1 MRQYIARLFPWFLL
15 APALLPLVYVDGLLY
30 PFVAPKTLLFRALGI
45 VVLAAFFYLALS
57 GREFYWSR
65 LRNKL
70 AWAPAAL
77 LAVAYAAS
85 LLGVDFYHSFWS
97 VYDRGDGL
105 LTLTV
110 AVIFFYSTLLFADR
124 KFLAQLCKLVA
135 WVATLVS
142 AYVVLQW
149 LAEISGINFTLI
161 AEARGRVGGT
171 LGNAAFLAGYLGMTL
186 WATLAIAGE
195 ARGAWKKAY
204 YAGTALQFLAI
215 VLAATRGTLL
225 ALLVVGFAAFLYLA
239 WNPSTKLGAGGR
251 TRKLARIALVGLLI
265 LAGLFFTFRAPLST
279 SSFEPVRR
287 VASISLTDATVSSR
301 LFIWQHV
308 LGEALKSP
316 FIGYGAERIEMIFD
330 RVYDPS
336 AILEQWF
343 DRTHNAF
350 LDYFV
355 QFGILGAL
363 LYAGLVGALGY
374 TGLMLWRAKDP
385 IRDASRSNPSTTQAA
400 TGHGGAGRYGV
411 YLLLLAGTYAIQNFF
426 VFDTA
431 MTLWLLLAILAAAL
445 AYSSAQ
451 DVAHKES
458 SSASRLRVPPAISY
472 GVAVAILILLYPV
485 AIQPLRANLL
495 LAEGYTYH
503 VTDAHRA
510 ISAFEHG
517 LSLHTYAD
525 VEYGYQAYSMYTDHQ
540 QNLLAGEERLAAY
553 RYALDTLKTNF
564 ERYPYDARTATYLA
578 HVLDSAP
585 DGEPVDEAFL
595 RSVLARATLLSPKRA
610 QANYILANI
619 PLKKGD
625 LTRDAAER
633 NKYYREAIGI
643 LEEYA
648 AQVPNFAEPRFIIAS
663 LYVVIG
669 DRASGKR
676 WADEGLPL
684 YKGGTDV
691 ARKALRYYIAVEDW
705 PNVRRFLS
713 DIVKDNPTDYPTL
726 YDLAKAELLN
736 GNRERALQIVQELRL
751 KAPGLVETDPVFLKS
766 LGV

>member
-1 MRQYIARLFPWFLL
+1 MRQFTERVLSWLLL
-15 APALLPLVYVDGLLY
+15 APAILPLVYVNGMLY

-45 VVLAAFFYLALS
+45 IILAAFFYLALS
-57 GREFYWSR
+57 GRELYWSR

-70 AWAPAAL
+70 SWIPGTL
-77 LAVAYAAS
+77 LAVAYATS

-105 LTLTV
+105 LTLSV
-110 AVIFFYSTLLFADR
+110 AVVFFYGTLLYADR
-124 KFLAQLCKLVA
+124 SFLPRLFKVVA
-135 WVATLVS
+135 WIATAVS

-149 LAEISGINFTLI
+149 LGEISGINFSLI

-195 ARGAWKKAY
+195 SRGLWRKIY
-204 YAGTALQFLAI
+204 YGGAAFQLLAI

-225 ALLVVGFAAFLYLA
+225 ALLVVGFATLLYLA
-239 WNPSTKLGAGGR
+239 LKGDGKVRLGS
-251 TRKLARIALVGLLI
+251 RIGLVGLLVF
-265 LAGLFFTFRAPLST
+265 AGLFFAFRAPLST

-287 VASISLTDATVSSR
+287 IASVSLTDATVSSR

-308 LGEALKSP
+308 FAEAMKKP
-316 FIGYGAERIEMIFD
+316 FIGYGAENIEMLFD

-343 DRTHNAF
+343 DRSHNAF

-355 QFGILGAL
+355 QFGILGTL
-363 LYAGLVGALGY
+363 LYAGVIG
-374 TGLMLWRAKDP
+374 GLAYIGSVLFR
-385 IRDASRSNPSTTQAA
+385 RRE
-400 TGHGGAGRYGV
+400 RYGV

-431 MTLWLLLAILAAAL
+431 MTLWLLLATLAAAL
-445 AYSSAQ
+445 AYASAH

-458 SSASRLRVPPAISY
+458 SSALRLRVPPVISY
-472 GVAVAILILLYPV
+472 GVAAAVLILLYPV
-485 AIQPLRANLL
+485 ALQPLRANLL

-503 VTDAHRA
+503 VTDVARA
-510 ISAFEHG
+510 IAAFQKG
-517 LSLHTYAD
+517 LSLGTYAD
-525 VEYGYQAYSMYTDHQ
+525 VEYGYQAYSMYTDNQ
-540 QNLLAGEERLAAY
+540 QTMLAGEARVAAY
-553 RYALDTLKTNF
+553 RYALATLTANF

-585 DGEPVDEAFL
+585 DGEPVDEALL
-595 RSVLARATLLSPKRA
+595 RTVLARAIELSPKRA

-625 LTRDAAER
+625 LATKASER
-633 NKYYREAIGI
+633 NQYYREAIDI

-648 AQVPNFAEPRFIIAS
+648 VQVPRFAEPRFIIAS

-684 YKGGTDV
+684 YKSSADV

-705 PNVRRFLS
+705 ENVRRFLT
-713 DIVKDNPTDYPTL
+713 DIVKDNPTDYPVL
-726 YDLAKAELLN
+726 YDLAKAELLT
-736 GNRERALQIVQELRL
+736 GNRARALEIVQELRL
-751 KAPGLVETDPVFLKS
+751 VVPGLVETDPVFLKS
-766 LGV
+766 LGE

>member
-1 MRQYIARLFPWFLL
+1 MRQFTERVLIWPLL
-15 APALLPLVYVDGLLY
+15 APALLPLIYVDGLLY
-30 PFVAPKTLLFRALGI
+30 PFVAPKTLLFRGLGI
-45 VVLAAFFYLALS
+45 VVLAVVCYLALS

-70 AWAPAAL
+70 AWIPAAL
-77 LAVAYAAS
+77 LAVAYATS

-105 LTLTV
+105 LTLTT
-110 AVIFFYSTLLFADR
+110 AVVFFYGTLLYADR
-124 KFLAQLCKLVA
+124 DFLPRLCKVIA
-135 WVATLVS
+135 WVATAVS

-149 LAEISGINFTLI
+149 LGEISGINFSLI

-171 LGNAAFLAGYLGMTL
+171 FGNAAFLAGYLGMTF

-195 ARGAWKKAY
+195 SRGFWRKIY
-204 YAGTALQFLAI
+204 YGSAALQFLAI

-225 ALLVVGFAAFLYLA
+225 ALLVVGFFTLLYLA
-239 WNPSTKLGAGGR
+239 WNPSTSPRAGGR
-251 TRKLARIALVGLLI
+251 ARTYARVALVGLI
-265 LAGLFFTFRAPLST
+265 IFAGLFFAFRVPLST

-287 VASISLTDATVSSR
+287 IASVSLADATVSSR
-301 LFIWQHV
+301 LFVWQHV
-308 LGEALKSP
+308 FAEALKKP
-316 FIGYGAERIEMIFD
+316 FVGYGAENIEMIFD

-355 QFGILGAL
+355 QFGVFGAL
-363 LYAGLVGALGY
+363 LYAGVIAALAYTGAL
-374 TGLMLWRAKDP
+374 LFNRKE
-385 IRDASRSNPSTTQAA
+385 
-400 TGHGGAGRYGV
+400 RYGAF
-411 YLLLLAGTYAIQNFF
+411 LLLLACTYAIQNFF

-431 MTLWLLLAILAAAL
+431 MTLWFLFAMLAAAL
-445 AYSSAQ
+445 AYAGAQ
-451 DVAHKES
+451 DVANKETS
-458 SSASRLRVPPAISY
+458 FALRIRTPQMLSY
-472 GVAVAILILLYPV
+472 GTVAAILILLYPV
-485 AIQPLRANLL
+485 SIQPLRANLL
-495 LAEGYTYH
+495 LADGYTYH
-503 VTDAHRA
+503 VTDVARA
-510 ISAFEHG
+510 ISDFQKG
-517 LSLHTYAD
+517 LSLGTYAD
-525 VEYGYQAYSMYTDHQ
+525 VEYGYQAYSMYTDNQ
-540 QNLLAGEERLAAY
+540 QTMLAGEQRVAAY
-553 RYALDTLKTNF
+553 RYALDTLSTNF

-585 DGEPVDEAFL
+585 DGEPVDEVYL
-595 RSVLARATLLSPKRA
+595 RLVLARAIELSPKRA

-625 LTRDAAER
+625 LAQQAAER
-633 NKYYREAIGI
+633 DQYYREAISI

-648 AQVPNFAEPRFIIAS
+648 ARVPNFAEPRFIIAS

-669 DRASGKR
+669 DKVSGKR

-705 PNVRRFLS
+705 PNVRRFLT
-713 DIVKDNPTDYPTL
+713 DIVKDNPTDYPML
-726 YDLAKAELLN
+726 YDLAKAELLT

-751 KAPGLVETDPVFLKS
+751 VAPGLVETDPVFLKS
-766 LGV
+766 LGA

>member
-1 MRQYIARLFPWFLL
+1 MRQHIARLFPWLLL
-15 APALLPLVYVDGLLY
+15 APALLPLIYVDGLLY

-45 VVLAAFFYLALS
+45 VVLAAFCYLALS
-57 GREFYWSR
+57 GRELYWDR

-70 AWAPAAL
+70 SWIPAAL
-77 LAVAYAAS
+77 LVVAYATS

-105 LTLTV
+105 LTLTT
-110 AVIFFYSTLLFADR
+110 AVVFFYGTLLYADR
-124 KFLAQLCKLVA
+124 NLLPRLFKVVA
-135 WVATLVS
+135 WVATAVS

-149 LAEISGINFTLI
+149 LGEISGINFALI

-171 LGNAAFLAGYLGMTL
+171 FGNAAFLAGYLGMTL

-195 ARGAWKKAY
+195 SRGLWRKIY
-204 YAGTALQFLAI
+204 YASAALQLLAI

-225 ALLVVGFAAFLYLA
+225 ALLVVGFFTLVYLA
-239 WNPSTKLGAGGR
+239 WKGEGRMRIGARVG
-251 TRKLARIALVGLLI
+251 LVGLLVF
-265 LAGLFFTFRAPLST
+265 AGIFFSFRAQLEHVP
-279 SSFEPVRR
+279 FEPVRR
-287 VASISLTDATVSSR
+287 VASVSLTDVTVSSR
-301 LFIWQHV
+301 LFVWQHV
-308 LGEALKSP
+308 FAEAMKKP
-316 FIGYGAERIEMIFD
+316 FVGYGAENIEMLFD

-343 DRTHNAF
+343 DRSHNAF

-355 QFGILGAL
+355 QFGVLGAL
-363 LYAGLVGALGY
+363 LYAGLIGVLAYVGVTLFCRGE
-374 TGLMLWRAKDP
+374 K
-385 IRDASRSNPSTTQAA
+385 
-400 TGHGGAGRYGV
+400 YGV
-411 YLLLLAGTYAIQNFF
+411 YLLLLASTYAIQNFF

-431 MTLWLLLAILAAAL
+431 MTLWFLLATLSASL
-445 AYSSAQ
+445 AYAAAQ
-451 DVAHKES
+451 DVANKES
-458 SSASRLRVPPAISY
+458 PFALRVRTPPVVSY
-472 GVAVAILILLYPV
+472 GVAAALLILLYPV

-495 LAEGYTYH
+495 LAQGYTYH
-503 VTDAHRA
+503 VTDVARA
-510 ISAFEHG
+510 IAAFQKG
-517 LSLHTYAD
+517 LSFGTYAD
-525 VEYGYQAYSMYTDHQ
+525 VEYGYQSYSMYTDNQ
-540 QNLLAGEERLAAY
+540 QTMLAGAARVAAY
-553 RYALDTLKTNF
+553 RYALDTLTGNF

-585 DGEPVDEAFL
+585 DGEPVDETFL
-595 RSVLARATLLSPKRA
+595 RSVLERAIELSPKRA

-625 LTRDAAER
+625 LATQAAER
-633 NKYYREAIGI
+633 NRYYREAIGI

-648 AQVPNFAEPRFIIAS
+648 ALVPQFAEPRFIIAS

-669 DRASGKR
+669 DSAAGKR

-684 YKGGTDV
+684 YRGDTDV

-705 PNVRRFLS
+705 PNVKRFLS
-713 DIVKDNPTDYPTL
+713 DIVKDNPTDYPIL
-726 YDLAKAELLN
+726 YDLAKAELLT

-766 LGV
+766 LGA

>member
-1 MRQYIARLFPWFLL
+1 MRRPFDRLLNWILL
-15 APALLPLVYVDGLLY
+15 APAVLPLVYVNGMLY

-45 VVLAAFFYLALS
+45 LVLAAFFYFALS
-57 GREFYWSR
+57 GRELHWSR

-70 AWAPAAL
+70 SWIPAAL
-77 LAVAYAAS
+77 LVVAYAMS

-105 LTLTV
+105 LTLTI
-110 AVIFFYSTLLFADR
+110 AAIFFYGTLLYADR
-124 KFLAQLCKLVA
+124 NFLPRLFRVVA
-135 WVATLVS
+135 WVATAVS

-149 LAEISGINFTLI
+149 LGEISGINFSLI
-161 AEARGRVGGT
+161 AEAQGRVGGT

-204 YAGTALQFLAI
+204 YGGAALQLLGV
-215 VLAATRGTLL
+215 VLAATRGTML
-225 ALLVVGFAAFLYLA
+225 ALLVVGFFTLLYFA
-239 WNPSTKLGAGGR
+239 WKGSPSTLLGVKGD
-251 TRKLARIALVGLLI
+251 TKNYARIALMGLI
-265 LAGLFFTFRAPLST
+265 VIAGLFFAFRAPLST

-287 VASISLTDATVSSR
+287 VASVSLADATVSSR
-301 LFIWQHV
+301 VFIWQHV
-308 LGEALKSP
+308 FAEAMKQP
-316 FIGYGAERIEMIFD
+316 FTGYGAENIEVLFD
-330 RVYDPS
+330 RVYDPG

-363 LYAGLVGALGY
+363 LYAGLIAALGY
-374 TGLMLWRAKDP
+374 TGLVLWRMKERFG
-385 IRDASRSNPSTTQAA
+385 IF
-400 TGHGGAGRYGV
+400 
-411 YLLLLAGTYAIQNFF
+411 LLLLACTYAIQNFF

-431 MTLWLLLAILAAAL
+431 MTLWFLLVTLAAAL
-445 AYSSAQ
+445 AYASTQ
-451 DVAHKES
+451 DAAHKES
-458 SSASRLRVPPAISY
+458 PSALPLRISAATAY
-472 GVAVAILILLYPV
+472 GIAAVILVVLYPV
-485 AIQPLRANLL
+485 ALQPLRANLL

-503 VTDAHRA
+503 VTDVARA
-510 ISAFEHG
+510 IEAFQKG
-517 LSLHTYAD
+517 LSLGTYAD
-525 VEYGYQAYSMYTDHQ
+525 VEYGYQAYTMYTDNQ
-540 QNLLAGEERLAAY
+540 QTMLGGEARVAAY
-553 RYALDTLKTNF
+553 RYALATLTKNF

-595 RSVLARATLLSPKRA
+595 SGVLARAVELSPKRA

-625 LTRDAAER
+625 QATGSAIR
-633 NKYYREAIGI
+633 NQYYREAIGI

-648 AQVPNFAEPRFIIAS
+648 ARVPNFAEPHFIIAS

-669 DRASGKR
+669 DRISGKQ
-676 WADEGLPL
+676 WADKGLPL
-684 YKGGTDV
+684 YRGGTDV

-705 PNVRRFLS
+705 QNVKRFLT
-713 DIVKDNPTDYPTL
+713 DIVKDNPTDYPIL
-726 YDLAKAELLN
+726 YDLAKAELLT

-766 LGV
+766 LGA

>member
-1 MRQYIARLFPWFLL
+1 MRQFTERLLRPLLL
-15 APALLPLVYVDGLLY
+15 APAFLPLIYIDGLLY

-45 VVLAAFFYLALS
+45 VALAALFYLALS
-57 GREFYWSR
+57 GRELYWSR

-70 AWAPAAL
+70 AWNPLVL
-77 LAVAYAAS
+77 LVVAYATS

-105 LTLTV
+105 LTLTT
-110 AVIFFYSTLLFADR
+110 AVVFFYATLLYANRD
-124 KFLAQLCKLVA
+124 FLPRLFKVVA
-135 WVATLVS
+135 WVATAVS
-142 AYVVLQW
+142 AYVILQW
-149 LAEISGINFTLI
+149 FGNVLGIDFSLV
-161 AEARGRVGGT
+161 AEAHGRVGGT

-186 WATLAIAGE
+186 WATLASAGE
-195 ARGAWKKAY
+195 SRGFWKKVY
-204 YAGTALQFLAI
+204 YGGAGLQFLAI
-215 VLAATRGTLL
+215 ILAATRGTLL
-225 ALLVVGFAAFLYLA
+225 ALLTVGFFVLLYLA
-239 WNPSTKLGAGGR
+239 
-251 TRKLARIALVGLLI
+251 LAPLEREASLMGWKGEGKTQRSYRIGLAALLI
-265 LAGLFFTFRAPLST
+265 VAGLFFAFRVPLST

-287 VASISLTDATVSSR
+287 VASVSLADPTVSSR
-301 LFIWQHV
+301 MFIWQHTFAE
-308 LGEALKSP
+308 GMKKP
-316 FIGYGAERIEMIFD
+316 FIGYGAENIEMIFD
-330 RVYDPS
+330 RVYDPG

-355 QFGILGAL
+355 QFGIFGAL
-363 LYAGLVGALGY
+363 LYAGLIGALGY
-374 TGLMLWRAKDP
+374 TGLALWRMKE
-385 IRDASRSNPSTTQAA
+385 RFGTF
-400 TGHGGAGRYGV
+400 
-411 YLLLLAGTYAIQNFF
+411 LLLLACTYAIQNFF

-431 MTLWLLLAILAAAL
+431 MTLWLLLATLAAAL
-445 AYSSAQ
+445 AYAGAQNAAQKELPSAL
-451 DVAHKES
+451 
-458 SSASRLRVPPAISY
+458 RLRVPAVVSY
-472 GVAVAILILLYPV
+472 GIAAAVFILLYPV

-503 VTDAHRA
+503 VTDVARA
-510 ISAFEHG
+510 ISAFQKG
-517 LSLHTYAD
+517 LSLGTYAD
-525 VEYGYQAYSMYTDHQ
+525 VEYGYQAYSMYTDNQ
-540 QNLLAGEERLAAY
+540 QNLLAGEARVAAY
-553 RYALDTLKTNF
+553 RYALATLSKNY
-564 ERYPYDARTATYLA
+564 ERYPYDARTATYLT

-595 RSVLARATLLSPKRA
+595 RMILARAIELSPKRA

-633 NKYYREAIGI
+633 NRYYREAIGI

-648 AQVPNFAEPRFIIAS
+648 ARVPDFAEPRFIIAS

-669 DRASGKR
+669 DRAAGKR

-705 PNVRRFLS
+705 PNVRRFLT

-726 YDLAKAELLN
+726 YDLAKAELLT
-736 GNRERALQIVQELRL
+736 GNRERALQIVRELRL

-766 LGV
+766 LAE

>member
-1 MRQYIARLFPWFLL
+1 MIGGVRKVLPYLLL
-15 APALLPLVYVDGLLY
+15 APAVLPLVYADGLLY

-45 VVLAAFFYLALS
+45 VVFAAVCYLVLS

-70 AWAPAAL
+70 SWIPLAL
-77 LAVAYAAS
+77 LAVAYVTS
-85 LLGVDFYHSFWS
+85 LFGVDFYHSFWS
-97 VYDRGDGL
+97 IYDRGDGL
-105 LTLTV
+105 LTLTT
-110 AVIFFYSTLLFADR
+110 AVVFFYGTLLYADR
-124 KFLAQLCKLVA
+124 NFLPRLFKVVA
-135 WVATLVS
+135 WVATGVS

-149 LAEISGINFTLI
+149 LGEISGFNFSLI
-161 AEARGRVGGT
+161 TEARGRVGGT

-186 WATLAIAGE
+186 WAN
-195 ARGAWKKAY
+195 
-204 YAGTALQFLAI
+204 LAI

-265 LAGLFFTFRAPLST
+265 LAGLFFAFRAPLST

-400 TGHGGAGRYGV
+400 TGHGGGGRYGGF
-411 YLLLLAGTYAIQNFF
+411 LLLLAGTYAVQNFF

-431 MTLWLLLAILAAAL
+431 MTLWL
-445 AYSSAQ
+445 
-451 DVAHKES
+451 
-458 SSASRLRVPPAISY
+458 
-472 GVAVAILILLYPV
+472 
-485 AIQPLRANLL
+485 
-495 LAEGYTYH
+495 
-503 VTDAHRA
+503 
-510 ISAFEHG
+510 
-517 LSLHTYAD
+517 
-525 VEYGYQAYSMYTDHQ
+525 
-540 QNLLAGEERLAAY
+540 
-553 RYALDTLKTNF
+553 
-564 ERYPYDARTATYLA
+564 
-578 HVLDSAP
+578 
-585 DGEPVDEAFL
+585 
-595 RSVLARATLLSPKRA
+595 
-610 QANYILANI
+610 
-619 PLKKGD
+619 
-625 LTRDAAER
+625 
-633 NKYYREAIGI
+633 
-643 LEEYA
+643 
-648 AQVPNFAEPRFIIAS
+648 
-663 LYVVIG
+663 
-669 DRASGKR
+669 
-676 WADEGLPL
+676 
-684 YKGGTDV
+684 
-691 ARKALRYYIAVEDW
+691 
-705 PNVRRFLS
+705 
-713 DIVKDNPTDYPTL
+713 
-726 YDLAKAELLN
+726 
-736 GNRERALQIVQELRL
+736 
-751 KAPGLVETDPVFLKS
+751 
-766 LGV
+766 

>member
-1 MRQYIARLFPWFLL
+1 MRRFTERVLSWLLL
-15 APALLPLVYVDGLLY
+15 APAFLPLVYVNGLLY

-45 VVLAAFFYLALS
+45 VVLAAFCYVALS
-57 GREFYWSR
+57 GRELYWSR

-70 AWAPAAL
+70 SWIPAAL
-77 LAVAYAAS
+77 LVVAYTTS

-105 LTLTV
+105 LTLTT
-110 AVIFFYSTLLFADR
+110 AVVFFYATLLYASRD
-124 KFLAQLCKLVA
+124 FLPRLFKGVT
-135 WVATLVS
+135 WVATAVS

-149 LAEISGINFTLI
+149 IGNISGINFSLI
-161 AEARGRVGGT
+161 AEAQGRVGGT

-195 ARGAWKKAY
+195 SRGFWKKAY
-204 YAGTALQFLAI
+204 YSGAALQFLAI
-215 VLAATRGTLL
+215 VLAATRGTIL
-225 ALLVVGFAAFLYLA
+225 ALLVVGFATLFYLA
-239 WNPSTKLGAGGR
+239 WKGEG
-251 TRKLARIALVGLLI
+251 KMRISSRVGLAGLI
-265 LAGLFFTFRAPLST
+265 IFAGLFFAFRAPLST

-287 VASISLTDATVSSR
+287 IASVSLTDATVSSR
-301 LFIWQHV
+301 LFVWQHV
-308 LGEALKSP
+308 FAEGTKRP
-316 FIGYGAERIEMIFD
+316 FTGYGAENIEMLFD

-343 DRTHNAF
+343 DRSHNAF

-355 QFGILGAL
+355 QFGIFGAL
-363 LYAGLVGALGY
+363 LYAGLIGALGY
-374 TGLMLWRAKDP
+374 TGLMLWRMKERFG
-385 IRDASRSNPSTTQAA
+385 IF
-400 TGHGGAGRYGV
+400 
-411 YLLLLAGTYAIQNFF
+411 LLLLAATYAIQNLF

-431 MTLWLLLAILAAAL
+431 MTLWFLLATLAAAL
-445 AYSSAQ
+445 AYLSAQ
-451 DVAHKES
+451 DVTPKES
-458 SSASRLRVPPAISY
+458 PSALLPRAPSAVSY
-472 GVAVAILILLYPV
+472 GIAAALIVLLYPV

-503 VTDAHRA
+503 VTDVARA
-510 ISAFEHG
+510 ISAFQKG
-517 LSLHTYAD
+517 LSLGTYAD
-525 VEYGYQAYSMYTDHQ
+525 VEYGYQAYTMYTDNQ
-540 QNLLAGEERLAAY
+540 QTMLGGEARVAAY
-553 RYALDTLKTNF
+553 RYALATLTKNF

-595 RSVLARATLLSPKRA
+595 RTVLARAIELSPKRA

-625 LTRDAAER
+625 ASQQTAER
-633 NKYYREAIGI
+633 NRYYKEAIGI

-648 AQVPNFAEPRFIIAS
+648 ARVPNFAEPRFIIAS
-663 LYVVIG
+663 LYVVIEE
-669 DRASGKR
+669 RVSGKR

-684 YKGGTDV
+684 YRGGSDV

-705 PNVRRFLS
+705 PNVRRFLT
-713 DIVKDNPTDYPTL
+713 DIVRDNPTDYPIL
-726 YDLAKAELLN
+726 YDLAKAELLT

-766 LGV
+766 LGA

>member
-1 MRQYIARLFPWFLL
+1 MRQYIARLLPWLLL
-15 APALLPLVYVDGLLY
+15 APAVLPLVYINGMLY

-45 VVLAAFFYLALS
+45 VVLAAFFYLAFS
-57 GREFYWSR
+57 GRELYWGR

-70 AWAPAAL
+70 SWIPAAL
-77 LAVAYAAS
+77 LVVAYAMS

-105 LTLTV
+105 LTLTT
-110 AVIFFYSTLLFADR
+110 AVVFFYSTLLFVDR
-124 KFLAQLCKLVA
+124 NFLPRLFKVVA
-135 WVATLVS
+135 WVATAVS

-149 LAEISGINFTLI
+149 LGEISGINFSLI
-161 AEARGRVGGT
+161 AEAQGRVGGT

-204 YAGTALQFLAI
+204 YSGAALQFLAI
-215 VLAATRGTLL
+215 VLAATRGTML
-225 ALLVVGFAAFLYLA
+225 ALLTVGFFVLLYLA
-239 WNPSTKLGAGGR
+239 LAPLEREASLMGWKGEGKVR
-251 TRKLARIALVGLLI
+251 TGSRVGLASL
-265 LAGLFFTFRAPLST
+265 LVVATLFFVFRAPLST

-287 VASISLTDATVSSR
+287 VASISLADATVSSR
-301 LFIWQHV
+301 VFIWQHAFDE
-308 LGEALKSP
+308 GMKKP
-316 FIGYGAERIEMIFD
+316 FTGYGAENIEMIFD
-330 RVYDPS
+330 RVYDPG
-336 AILEQWF
+336 AIIEQWF

-363 LYAGLVGALGY
+363 LYTGVIAALAYTGAL
-374 TGLMLWRAKDP
+374 LFR
-385 IRDASRSNPSTTQAA
+385 RDE
-400 TGHGGAGRYGV
+400 RYGV
-411 YLLLLAGTYAIQNFF
+411 YVLLLAATYAIQNFF

-431 MTLWLLLAILAAAL
+431 MTLWLLLATLAAAL
-445 AYSSAQ
+445 AYASAQ
-451 DVAHKES
+451 DVANKETS
-458 SSASRLRVPPAISY
+458 FALRIRTPQILSY
-472 GVAVAILILLYPV
+472 GIAAAILVLLYPV
-485 AIQPLRANLL
+485 SIQPLRANLF
-495 LAEGYTYH
+495 LAQGYTYH
-503 VTDAHRA
+503 VTDVARA
-510 ISAFEHG
+510 IAAFQKG
-517 LSLHTYAD
+517 LSLGTYAD

-540 QNLLAGEERLAAY
+540 QTLLGGEARVAAY
-553 RYALDTLKTNF
+553 RYALGTLTANF

-595 RSVLARATLLSPKRA
+595 RSVLARAIELSPKRA

-625 LTRDAAER
+625 LAKQAAER
-633 NKYYREAIGI
+633 NQYYREAIGI

-648 AQVPNFAEPRFIIAS
+648 ARVPNFAEPRFIIAS

-669 DRASGKR
+669 DRVSGKR

-705 PNVRRFLS
+705 PNVRRFLT
-713 DIVKDNPTDYPTL
+713 DIVKDNPTDYPIL
-726 YDLAKAELLN
+726 YDLAKAELLT
-736 GNRERALQIVQELRL
+736 GNRERALQIVRELRL

-766 LGV
+766 LGT